1 MGADPLCPALGR
13 FTANRSFRASPDNV
27 WPLPVLGCPTPRFP
41 PYNVRTLHVHGAPAI
56 GRSRHGSEYVAACAL
71 QIPPARRCHTTD
83 ELATWHARLLRCQ
96 WHHPIARADPLPVVP
111 PAGDTTDELAT
122 GWLHHVDLRSL
133 VSMQNLPTRTKHGIV
148 EIP

>member
-1 MGADPLCPALGR
+1 MCTALPPSDEAGMEANTWRLALCR
-13 FTANRSFRASPDNV
+13 YR
-27 WPLPVLGCPTPRFP
+27 P
-41 PYNVRTLHVHGAPAI
+41 P
-56 GRSRHGSEYVAACAL
+56 
-71 QIPPARRCHTTD
+71 RCHTTE

-96 WHHPIARADPLPVVP
+96 WHRPIAGADPLPVVP